1 MSKHVL
7 ILAFSLFTL
16 QSLAQKGQNEVSIEA
31 LRTDLK
37 QESVSLSFKYIPV
50 LDSVFSRKD
59 IFAATSR
66 SLFQLTPHLDYKAG
80 TKDAF
85 SYGILKLQ
93 GFFMC
98 FSTKE
103 IAGIKTPD
111 TSRPFSLLPV
121 SAGIETNKTLTS
133 INAIAEG
140 GYSLWY
146 QQPGITLPTWMK
158 KTQFGFFL
166 QGGYKFNSDAATAP
180 MQGGN
185 VDESQEIVN
194 SGIFRMKGDVRFDTR
209 NLIKKKTYGFGFLG
223 DATLWYDLLHDAFYY
238 RLEGKTR
245 VYFSKYIY
253 CDFTYE
259 KGSGAP
265 NFNHGTQYG
274 VGLTAAF

>member
-1 MSKHVL
+1 MRNYIL
-7 ILAFSLFTL
+7 ISLFSCFAL
-16 QSLAQKGQNEVSIEA
+16 QSFAQKGQNEVSIQA

-37 QESVSLSFKYIPV
+37 EESVSLSFKYIPV
-50 LDSVFSRKD
+50 LDSIFSRKE
-59 IFAATSR
+59 IFAETSH
-66 SLFQLTPHLDYKAG
+66 SIFQLTPHLDYKAG

-93 GFFMC
+93 GFFM
-98 FSTKE
+98 FFTTKE

-111 TSRPFSLLPV
+111 TSQPFSLLPISV
-121 SAGIETNKTLTS
+121 GIETNKTLTS
-133 INAIAEG
+133 INAIAEA

-146 QQPGITLPTWMK
+146 QQPDVALPSWVK

-166 QGGYKFNSDAATAP
+166 QGGYKFNSDPATAP
-180 MQGGN
+180 VQGGN
-185 VDESQEIVN
+185 VDESKEAVN
-194 SGIFRMKGDVRFDTR
+194 AGIFRTRGNVRFDTR

-223 DATLWYDLLHDAFYY
+223 DGSLWYDLLHDAFYY
-238 RLEGKTR
+238 RLEGRTR
-245 VYFSKYIY
+245 LYFSKHIY

-265 NFNHGTQYG
+265 NFNQGTQYG